1 MEIKEKNFFKKVW
14 TSIRDFEGYEE
25 FAAEKVLKA
34 IKYIVLLTLIFVTV
48 IAISYTYKFYSVIE
62 EAKNYAQEN
71 IEDITLKAR
80 KT

>member
-1 MEIKEKNFFKKVW
+1 MEIKEKNFFKKIW

-48 IAISYTYKFYSVIE
+48 IAISYTYKFYSSVE
-62 EAKNYAQEN
+62 SAKNYVQEN
-71 IEDITLKAR
+71 IEEITLKER
-80 KT
+80 KS

>member
-1 MEIKEKNFFKKVW
+1 MKEKNFFKKIW

-48 IAISYTYKFYSVIE
+48 IAISYTYKFYSSVE
-62 EAKNYAQEN
+62 SAKNYVQEN
-71 IEDITLKAR
+71 IEEITLKER
-80 KT
+80 KS

>member
-1 MEIKEKNFFKKVW
+1 MKEKNFFKKIW

-48 IAISYTYKFYSVIE
+48 IAISYTYKY
-62 EAKNYAQEN
+62 Y
-71 IEDITLKAR
+71 
-80 KT
+80 

>member
-1 MEIKEKNFFKKVW
+1 MEMKEKNFFKKIW

-48 IAISYTYKFYSVIE
+48 IAISYTYKFYSSVE
-62 EAKNYAQEN
+62 SAKNYVQEN
-71 IEDITLKAR
+71 IEEITLKER
-80 KT
+80 KS